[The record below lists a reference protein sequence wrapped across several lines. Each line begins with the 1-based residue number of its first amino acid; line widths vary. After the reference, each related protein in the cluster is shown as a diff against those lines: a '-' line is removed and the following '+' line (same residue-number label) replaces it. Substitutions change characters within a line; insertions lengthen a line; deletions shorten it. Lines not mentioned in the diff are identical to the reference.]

1 MVLFSL
7 DFFLFSKSFQNIWFY
22 SKDHISWYEKTI
34 VVENMQRSKLCVI
47 PGRVHRKG
55 KLIRMISFIFAAR
68 ATWLKGSADCTS
80 KQKKPKKKT
89 PKQTKKKRVFNCG
102 HLLKVTAICH
112 YRRALRS
119 SYICRVF
126 AWWCNACVWLC
137 KTMWTRR
144 QWHLAD
150 IKYWIIYDVFSKGLH
165 VSLSKLQPTHCL
177 SNRHPW
183 DATAHWC
190 AQRII
195 CTC

>member
-1 MVLFSL
+1 MVLFKRSYQL
-7 DFFLFSKSFQNIWFY
+7 IWENHSGWKHATFEVFRNPRESSSQRQAHQNDFI
-22 SKDHISWYEKTI
+22 
-34 VVENMQRSKLCVI
+34 
-47 PGRVHRKG
+47 
-55 KLIRMISFIFAAR
+55 FIFAAR

-80 KQKKPKKKT
+80 KQKKQKKN

-150 IKYWIIYDVFSKGLH
+150 IKYWIIYDVFFSKGLH

>member
-1 MVLFSL
+1 MQHDWKDQLIVLA
-7 DFFLFSKSFQNIWFY
+7 SKKN
-22 SKDHISWYEKTI
+22 
-34 VVENMQRSKLCVI
+34 NNN
-47 PGRVHRKG
+47 
-55 KLIRMISFIFAAR
+55 
-68 ATWLKGSADCTS
+68 
-80 KQKKPKKKT
+80 KKN

-183 DATAHWC
+183 DAHSSLVRTAYYMYMLILLWYYAVQYLFEVCFWGELVIVFLCCGPLKALLLENTSHTKPWEGL
-190 AQRII
+190 QFKWPDVPQLSP
-195 CTC
+195 